1 MENDQEIQKKRG
13 VTSHDRKLAG
23 DVRRMT
29 LEQIRR
35 ILETP
40 RVEMSDRDYELWKA
54 VLLSL
59 TRSILPRLTEITGE
73 EGGPLQVNQITGMRV
88 IYEGPPEA
96 SEKSNSKPT

>member
-1 MENDQEIQKKRG
+1 MENDHEIKKRG

-29 LEQIRR
+29 LQQIRR

-40 RVEMSDRDYELWKA
+40 KVEMSDKDYELYKA

-59 TRSILPRLTEITGE
+59 SRSILPRLTEITGE
-73 EGGPLQVNQITGMRV
+73 EGGPLQVQQITGMV
-88 IYEGPPEA
+88 IMNDEV
-96 SEKSNSKPT
+96 SKD